1 MSRSIVFA
9 LYYTSVVAQ
18 SVQHLGVSC
27 IGSTQQC
34 GPRGGIGDGA
44 HPVLTAQSFITDAL
58 LSTTPNSTRQLAS
71 GPPPVLIQALPSST
85 SSCTPRRDIIID
97 TANGAQQEMVGFGH
111 AWTDSTV
118 SVFNTLDNATLAQVL
133 EDLFGQ
139 SGNNMGFMRHTIGSS
154 DLSGEQY
161 TYDDNGPSFNEGEP
175 DLDLSHFSIEPYGS
189 AMAGMI
195 AKMGAVKGD
204 VFLFGSPWSYPGW
217 TKFNDLFI
225 APNLNV
231 PNGGSYNILNNSFNP
246 AFILQMVT
254 YFSKYIDAFRSH
266 GVQVNGLT
274 PMNEPL
280 NYQGGYPCMY
290 LSDVDAANLIAQGLG
305 QAMHDRGVII
315 MAYDHNTDQPVY
327 PARVVLGTGGEGALT
342 DAAAW
347 HCYASPVANYSVMSD
362 FKTMFPN
369 TLQFMTECSNYL
381 PQSGTWNFEV
391 ASNFIPPVTH
401 GASGAAMWV
410 TATDESYG
418 PHSPY
423 GGCAGCLGSIVV
435 NSSNTYTRTN
445 DYYMVGQFSRF
456 VRRGAVNYQVLGE
469 GNEGDARGANQFY
482 TMAVQNPDGSFAV
495 VMMNNWGS
503 DQDVV
508 LEIGQGH
515 WQGTVPNG
523 TVTTWLI
530 PAEALWWDQGQNA
543 TGTYNSTQGGAGG
556 SVSTSAVCATT
567 ASSSSQS
574 TTSTTALEPVLDTTH
589 TIASVITTVMG
600 RRKHVA

>member
-1 MSRSIVFA
+1 MSLFLVTAILF
-9 LYYTSVVAQ
+9 TSVIAR
-18 SVQHLGVSC
+18 SVQNLGVSC

-58 LSTTPNSTRQLAS
+58 LSTTPNSTRQLEP
-71 GPPPVLIQALPSST
+71 GPAPALLQAYPSST

-97 TANGAQQEMVGFGH
+97 TINGAQQEMVGFGH

-118 SVFNTLDNATLAQVL
+118 SVFNSLANTTLAQVL

-175 DLDLSHFSIEPYGS
+175 DPDLSHFSIEPYGS
-189 AMAGMI
+189 AMADMI
-195 AKMGAVKGD
+195 SKMGA
-204 VFLFGSPWSYPGW
+204 Y
-217 TKFNDLFI
+217 NDLFI

-246 AFILQMVT
+246 AFIPQMVT
-254 YFSKYIDAFRSH
+254 YFSKYIDAFRAH

-347 HCYASPVANYSVMSD
+347 HCYASPVANYSVMTD

-410 TATDESYG
+410 TATDQEYG

-456 VRRGAVNYQVLGE
+456 VRRGSVNYKVLGN

-508 LEIGQGH
+508 LSVGQGY
-515 WQGTVPNG
+515 WQGMVPNA

-530 PAEALWWDQGQNA
+530 PAEGLWSSQGTAPYGN
-543 TGTYNSTQGGAGG
+543 TTQGSTG
-556 SVSTSAVCATT
+556 SVSAVCATT
-567 ASSSSQS
+567 VVSSSSS
-574 TTSTTALEPVLDTTH
+574 TTTSTTALVLVPDTTH
-589 TIASVITTVMG
+589 TIASVNATAV
-600 RRKHVA
+600 